1 MHADR
6 QPLKAGTSQ
15 LVSGWVLGCAGEAA
29 RLQNYE
35 LQVLGSSST
44 GHQLSAAAGQAS
56 SSTGGSSQAPH
67 LPQQPD
73 FNWAWR

>member
-1 MHADR
+1 M
-6 QPLKAGTSQ
+6 
-15 LVSGWVLGCAGEAA
+15 LGCAGEAA
-29 RLQNYE
+29 RLQKYE

-44 GHQLSAAAGQAS
+44 GFQLSAAAGQAT
-56 SSTGGSSQAPH
+56 SSTSGSSQAQH

>member
-1 MHADR
+1 M
-6 QPLKAGTSQ
+6 
-15 LVSGWVLGCAGEAA
+15 LGCAGEAT
-29 RLQNYE
+29 RLQTYE

-44 GHQLSAAAGQAS
+44 GYQLSAAAGQATS
-56 SSTGGSSQAPH
+56 SLGGSSQAPH